1 MRTTA
6 VEQQM
11 STHYERSDLANAIL
25 NGVRALG
32 KDPTT
37 LTPDD
42 LAAVDQFH
50 SRGKVATLA
59 LAARAGISGNM
70 RVLDVG
76 GGIGG
81 AARTLA
87 STFGCAVTVLDL
99 TESYCQAGEL
109 LTAYMGLS
117 DQVSFRHGSALEIP
131 FPEASFDVVW
141 TQHSSMNIADKAGL
155 YAEIGRVLRPG
166 GQLALHEIMA
176 GPISPVQ
183 FPVPW
188 ASQPEMSFLASPE
201 EMQTIITANGFQT
214 VEWVD
219 ETAITRQWFQERLAT
234 APAPGTPPPALGLH
248 LLLGPDAGIMLRNLA
263 LNLQEQRIIV
273 AQGVFD
279 RH

>member
-32 KDPTT
+32 KDPTA

-42 LAAVDQFH
+42 LAVVDQFH
-50 SRGKVATLA
+50 SRGKVATLE
-59 LAARAGISGNM
+59 LAARAGISANM

-87 STFGCAVTVLDL
+87 HTFGCAVTVLDL
-99 TESYCQAGEL
+99 TKSYCQTGEL
-109 LTAYMGLS
+109 LTASMGLS
-117 DQVSFRHGSALEIP
+117 DQVNFRHGSALEMS
-131 FPEASFDVVW
+131 FAEASFDVVW
-141 TQHSSMNIADKAGL
+141 TQHSSMNIADKARL

-166 GQLALHEIMA
+166 GRLALHEIMA

-188 ASQPEMSFLASPE
+188 ASQPEMSFLSSPG
-201 EMQTIITANGFQT
+201 EMQTIITASGFQM
-214 VEWVD
+214 VEWID
-219 ETAITRQWFQERLAT
+219 ETAITHQWFQDRLAT

-248 LLLGPDAGIMLRNLA
+248 LLLGPDAGSMIRNLA
-263 LNLQEQRIIV
+263 LNLQEHRIVV
-273 AQGVFD
+273 AQGIFE
-279 RH
+279 RQ